1 MGKLKTKHSV
11 AEGKAGVLPSLA
23 RPVVII
29 DLRRGANA
37 ACLAQRML
45 FNWLTYG
52 ARSLFDFSFVVGM
65 TC

>member
-11 AEGKAGVLPSLA
+11 AEGKARVLLSLA
-23 RPVVII
+23 RPVVMIV

-45 FNWLTYG
+45 FN
-52 ARSLFDFSFVVGM
+52 
-65 TC
+65 